1 MDITRADSRPLR
13 DQVAGKLRQLIESG
27 ELAPG
32 DKLEP
37 EDVLAERYRVSRHT
51 VRQALNDLTMEG
63 LLASGRGR
71 GRVVRDYRPLEWRLS
86 QYESRHL
93 HEEAQSE
100 GDQWSGAVRA
110 QGRRP
115 SEEIDVGIA
124 DPPDVVTK
132 RLDLTGGELVV
143 VRRRVRYADDV
154 PYQLAD
160 SYFRLELIQ
169 DTPLMEPRSVSAPG
183 GLLAAIGHPQA
194 RYLDEISIRMP
205 TRAESA
211 KLDLP
216 SGTPV
221 AEVVRT
227 GYAEDGTALRVMIS
241 VAPGDRHK
249 LIYETDAS

>member
-1 MDITRADSRPLR
+1 VDITRTDSRPLR

-51 VRQALNDLTMEG
+51 VRQALSDLTMEG

-71 GRVVRDYRPLEWRLS
+71 GRIVRAYRPLEWQLS
-86 QYESRHL
+86 RYESRHL
-93 HEEAQSE
+93 HEEAQNE
-100 GDQWSGAVRA
+100 GDQWSAAVRA
-110 QGRRP
+110 QGREP
-115 SEEIDVGIA
+115 SEEIDVGIVDA
-124 DPPDVVTK
+124 PDSVAK
-132 RLDLTGGELVV
+132 RLDVTAGELVV
-143 VRRRVRYADDV
+143 VRRRVRYADGV

-160 SYFRLELIQ
+160 SFFRLELVKG
-169 DTPLMEPRSVSAPG
+169 TPLMEPRSVSAPG
-183 GLLAAIGHPQA
+183 GLLASIGHPQA
-194 RYLDEISIRMP
+194 RYLDEISVRMP
-205 TRAESA
+205 TRAESE

-227 GYAEDGTALRVMIS
+227 GYAEDGAPLRVMVSI
-241 VAPGDRHK
+241 APGDRHK
-249 LIYETDAS
+249 LIYESDAS